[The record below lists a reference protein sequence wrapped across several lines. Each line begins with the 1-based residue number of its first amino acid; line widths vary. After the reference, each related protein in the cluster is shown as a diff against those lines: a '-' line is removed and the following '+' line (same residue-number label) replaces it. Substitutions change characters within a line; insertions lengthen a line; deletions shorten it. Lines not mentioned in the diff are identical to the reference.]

1 MSVSVSVSVC
11 VSVSAMTTPI
21 LEARLRIALDAP
33 HRALDASASIHDL
46 LGFRGEDFTGGAIAL
61 RDRIHADDQ
70 DIAERLFSP
79 ADAPCAGAVNLRL
92 RQADGRI
99 RCVKV
104 PYVKA
109 MDLGRIIL
117 DLCLQDAKSLP
128 RTLTDAAATVN
139 FRAMMENTDDYIY
152 FKDRNHVFTGASQTL
167 VSLCDPAEHW
177 TDLLGQTDYDVFPEV
192 YADTYYRLEKRVFSG
207 EPAAQEI
214 QGYLTKDG
222 RQGWVDNRKY
232 PIRDAQGEIVGLYG
246 IARDVTRQRRLQ
258 AMLLAIADFVS
269 LDHGDGCFERMV
281 AFAAGEF
288 LVDYVH
294 IGLLQPDDAHVR
306 IVAGWRDGAP
316 VAPGHVYALAGT
328 PCEHVLR
335 RSHQCHGEQVRQR
348 FPDDLDLAEL
358 DAEAYVGEPIADASG
373 QVLGLIVL
381 VSRRPLADVD
391 DIAAGLRI
399 LAARAGAELTRR
411 QHRHS
416 LQQANERL
424 QLILDHAPI
433 GIWLQDGRGRM
444 LFVNKAFCD
453 AMGINEAAFLALPHY
468 ASLIP
473 EAYRQQCIDSDVK
486 ALSDS
491 GVSVTYQ
498 RLPFVDG
505 RIHDLRVIKA
515 VKRDAQG
522 RAVALVG
529 LSLDITEE
537 LRQERSLRQERDYA
551 QNILNTVEAII
562 VALDTQGRITL
573 INRKGCELLGYAE
586 SELLGRDWFDT
597 CLPASFDVARVRE
610 VFRKA
615 LAGELAGAEYFEN
628 PVRTRDGGERL
639 IAWHN
644 SSIRDRDGRIIGGL
658 SAGEDIT
665 DLKAVENALKAKEA
679 LLRTVIDELP
689 DILILKDAAGRFL
702 LANQTL
708 ARLYGSTP
716 EAMVGKDDAD
726 FGVPETMAQGF
737 RDNVRAIMARGET
750 TVVFEDSRDATSG
763 EIRHFKSIKK
773 PFKDA
778 QGNDQI
784 LVIAHDIT
792 DIVEAQQRVADNEK
806 LLREVLAIIHEGIWD
821 WHVAS
826 GRVTHNAQW
835 YASLRVAPGDVAETL
850 DGFIRLIHPDD
861 RDLVRQRIEALLR
874 GETDNYYSE
883 HRLLC
888 GDGSEI
894 WVHDRGRVVERDAAG
909 RPVRV
914 VGSFADI
921 SYQRK
926 HQQQLEHVA
935 HYDALSGLP
944 NRVLLADRLQ
954 QAMVQA
960 QRRGEQLAVVYLD
973 LDGFKAVNDQFGH
986 DTGDRLLVT
995 LADRMKRA
1003 LREGDTLARLGGD
1016 EFVAVLVDLKSAES
1030 CLPLLIRLLKTIA
1043 QPVHDVVGALHV
1055 SASLGVSFYPQ
1066 AEPIDADQLLRQAD
1080 QAMYQA
1086 KLAGKNRYHLFDAA
1100 HDRDLRGRHA
1110 TIERLGEALA
1120 RQEFVLHYQ
1129 PKVDMRAGR
1138 VIGVEAL
1145 VRWQHPQRG
1154 LLTPAA
1160 FLPAL
1165 ENHALMVRLG
1175 DWVIDTAL
1183 AQTAAWRDAGLA
1195 LPVSVNVDALQLS
1208 QADFVDKLR
1217 AALARHPR
1225 LRPGDLELEVLE
1237 TSALQDMA
1245 GISRILAE
1253 VQALGVRFSL
1263 DDFGTG
1269 YSSLT
1274 YLKRLPVDTLKIDQS
1289 FVRDMLDDPE
1299 DLAILE
1305 GVIGLAGA
1313 FRRMVIAEG
1322 VECEAHGEMLLHLG
1336 CDLGQ
1341 GYAIARPMPAAQ
1353 VPDWLQIWRPGA
1365 SWLSAGRADENMQPA
1380 VFALAEH
1387 RAWVRMLYRY
1397 LNDETA
1403 APPPLDHHHCNFG
1416 HWLDTRL
1423 AADLTREDCYTG
1435 LTALH
1440 DQVHHIAVELVGLKQ
1455 RGEAAAALARF
1466 REIEAVREAL
1476 SDALRAL
1483 ITAMARG

>member
-1 MSVSVSVSVC
+1 
-11 VSVSAMTTPI
+11 MTTPI

-33 HRALDASASIHDL
+33 HRALDVSASIRDL
-46 LGFRGEDFTGGAIAL
+46 LGYGVEDFTGGAIAL

-79 ADAPCAGAVNLRL
+79 ADAPCAGAANLRL
-92 RQADGRI
+92 RQANGRI

-104 PYVKA
+104 PYVKVA
-109 MDLGRIIL
+109 DQGRIIL
-117 DLCLQDAKSLP
+117 DLCVQDAKSLP

-152 FKDRNHVFTGASQTL
+152 FKDRNHVLTGASQTL

-177 TDLLGQTDYDVFPEV
+177 TDLLGQTDYDVFPEA
-192 YADTYYRLEKRVFSG
+192 YADIYYRLEKRVFGG
-207 EPAAQEI
+207 EPVAQEI

-232 PIRDAQGEIVGLYG
+232 PIRDEQGEIVGLYG
-246 IARDVTRQRRLQ
+246 IARDVTRQRRLRE
-258 AMLLAIADFVS
+258 MLLAIADFVS
-269 LDHGDGCFERMV
+269 LDHGDHCFERMV
-281 AFAAGEF
+281 AFAAERF
-288 LVDYVH
+288 SVDFVH

-335 RSHQCHGEQVRQR
+335 RSHQCHGEHVRR
-348 FPDDLDLAEL
+348 HFPQDLDLAEL

-399 LAARAGAELTRR
+399 LAARAGADLTRR

-453 AMGINEAAFLALPHY
+453 ALGIAEAAFLALPHD
-468 ASLIP
+468 APLIP
-473 EAYRQQCIDSDVK
+473 EAFRQQCIDSDLE
-486 ALSDS
+486 ALSGS
-491 GVSVTYQ
+491 GVSVTHQ

-522 RAVALVG
+522 RALALVG
-529 LSLDITEE
+529 LSLDIT
-537 LRQERSLRQERDYA
+537 
-551 QNILNTVEAII
+551 
-562 VALDTQGRITL
+562 
-573 INRKGCELLGYAE
+573 
-586 SELLGRDWFDT
+586 
-597 CLPASFDVARVRE
+597 
-610 VFRKA
+610 
-615 LAGELAGAEYFEN
+615 
-628 PVRTRDGGERL
+628 
-639 IAWHN
+639 
-644 SSIRDRDGRIIGGL
+644 
-658 SAGEDIT
+658 
-665 DLKAVENALKAKEA
+665 
-679 LLRTVIDELP
+679 
-689 DILILKDAAGRFL
+689 
-702 LANQTL
+702 
-708 ARLYGSTP
+708 
-716 EAMVGKDDAD
+716 
-726 FGVPETMAQGF
+726 
-737 RDNVRAIMARGET
+737 
-750 TVVFEDSRDATSG
+750 
-763 EIRHFKSIKK
+763 
-773 PFKDA
+773 
-778 QGNDQI
+778 
-784 LVIAHDIT
+784 
-792 DIVEAQQRVADNEK
+792 DIVQAQQRVADNEK
-806 LLREVLAIIHEGIWD
+806 LLREVLALIHEGVWD
-821 WHVAS
+821 WHVPS

-835 YASLRVAPGDVAETL
+835 YASLRVAPGEVAETL
-850 DGFIRLIHPDD
+850 DAFTRLIHPDD
-861 RDLVRQRIEALLR
+861 RDLVRQRIDALLR

-909 RPVRV
+909 APVRV

-986 DTGDRLLVT
+986 DAGDRLLVT

-1016 EFVAVLVDLKSAES
+1016 EFVAVLVDLKSTES

-1043 QPVHDVVGALHV
+1043 QPVHDVVGVLHV

-1086 KLAGKNRYHLFDAA
+1086 KLAGKNRYHLFDTA

-1120 RQEFVLHYQ
+1120 RQEFVLHFQ
-1129 PKVDMRAGR
+1129 PKVHMRAGR

-1145 VRWQHPQRG
+1145 LRWQHPQRG
-1154 LLTPAA
+1154 LLPPAA

-1165 ENHALMVRLG
+1165 DNHALMVRLG

-1183 AQTAAWRDAGLA
+1183 AQTAAWRAAGLV

-1217 AALARHPR
+1217 AALARHPQ
-1225 LRPGDLELEVLE
+1225 LQPGDLELEVLE

-1269 YSSLT
+1269 YSSLA

-1313 FRRMVIAEG
+1313 FRRRVIAEG

-1336 CDLGQ
+1336 CELGQ
-1341 GYAIARPMPAAQ
+1341 GYAIARPMSAALI
-1353 VPDWLQIWRPGA
+1353 PGWLQIWRPGA
-1365 SWLSAGRADENMQPA
+1365 SWLSAGRADQGMQPA

-1403 APPPLDHHHCNFG
+1403 APPPLDQHHCNFG
-1416 HWLDTRL
+1416 HWLDQRL
-1423 AADLTREDCYTG
+1423 ATDRVRGDAYSSL
-1435 LTALH
+1435 AVLH
-1440 DQVHHIAVELVGLKQ
+1440 DEVHRIAVELVGLKQ
-1455 RGEAAAALARF
+1455 RGEVAAALERF
-1466 REIEAVREAL
+1466 REIENVREAL
-1476 SDALRAL
+1476 SAALRAL
-1483 ITAMARG
+1483 ISAAARG